1 MGSFGTNTLRPA
13 TVTLKV
19 NEENE
24 VLLFAV
30 DSTTQK
36 NVFISTAYLVLGV
49 ISADNT
55 IERMYQ
61 NIDRWLKIIGYEAN
75 NR

>member
-75 NR
+75 NQ